1 MRDSHL
7 TLWQKFSVPAYL
19 TGPKIQQKG
28 PHVNVLIIDEEIP
41 WPLNT
46 GKKIRTYN
54 LVKRLQKEN
63 PITFLCYG
71 DSSNVL
77 PDCPNV
83 TLITLP
89 SPILEQKGSRFYWS
103 LFTNIFSPRP
113 YIVDRHYSSRMA
125 DKAHELTNSNHFD
138 LVHCEWTPYTENIRD
153 IIGRLPAVL
162 SAHNVEA
169 QIWERYF
176 DTEINPIKK
185 IYIYLQWRKLA
196 NYEAEA
202 AKLYSIVSTVS
213 EPDRSIFSEE
223 YGCKNTI
230 VVPNGVDE
238 YYFAPL
244 QTEVKPS
251 SMVFTGSMDWRPN
264 QDGVRYFI
272 EEVFPLIRQQIPEAT
287 FTIVGRKPPQWLI
300 DLAGQ
305 VNGVTITGTVDDV
318 RPYIAESALYIVP
331 LRVGGGSRLK
341 ILEAFSM
348 GKVVLS
354 TTVGAEGLS
363 VENGRH
369 ILLRD
374 TPRDIADTACA
385 VLSDTNRFKSYGNA
399 GRELIEEQYTWDAIA
414 KVMAKAWESAHA

>member
-1 MRDSHL
+1 M
-7 TLWQKFSVPAYL
+7 
-19 TGPKIQQKG
+19 
-28 PHVNVLIIDEEIP
+28 NVLIVDEEIP

-54 LVKRLQKEN
+54 LVKRLQEKHS
-63 PITFLCYG
+63 ITFLCYG
-71 DSSNVL
+71 NSENRL

-83 TLITLP
+83 TLATLP
-89 SPILEQKGSRFYWS
+89 SPILEQKGLRFKWS
-103 LFTNIFSPRP
+103 LFANIFSPRP
-113 YIVDRHYSSRMA
+113 YIVDRHHSKKMT
-125 DKAHELTNSNHFD
+125 DQVNDLVNNHHFD
-138 LVHCEWTPYTENIRD
+138 LVHCEWTPYTANIRY
-153 IIGRLPAVL
+153 IIGKLPAIL

-176 DTEINPIKK
+176 RTETNPIKK
-185 IYIYLQWRKLA
+185 LYIYLQWRKLA
-196 NYEAEA
+196 SYEAA
-202 AKLYSIVSTVS
+202 AGKLYSVVTTVS
-213 EPDRSIFSEE
+213 EPDRKIFSEE
-223 YGCKNTI
+223 YSCNNTI

-238 YYFAPL
+238 CFFAPV
-244 QTEVKPS
+244 QMDVKPC

-272 EEVFPLIRQQIPEAT
+272 KEVFPLIRQQIPEAS

-300 DLAGQ
+300 NLAEQ
-305 VNGVTITGTVDDV
+305 VHGVTITGTVDDV
-318 RPYIAESALYIVP
+318 RPYIADSALYIVP

-363 VENGRH
+363 VENGKH

-374 TPRDIADTACA
+374 GPREMADAACA
-385 VLSDTNRFKSYGNA
+385 VLSSPNEYKIYGKS
-399 GRELIEEQYTWDAIA
+399 GRQLIEQQYTWDAIA
-414 KVMAKAWESAHA
+414 KVMAKVWESAHA